1 MATVVIY
8 RGTVSVGKIA
18 SSGRP
23 ASTGGGADAEVFSF
37 TPIPAGGYAG
47 DGPGGLGPR
56 TILTVTNVR
65 AVTVETPGESSVE
78 AFGRERGVVDPANP
92 GGYLTAAQVYQ
103 RAQQRAAG
111 YRVVS
116 AG

>member
-1 MATVVIY
+1 MIY
-8 RGTVSVGKIA
+8 RATVSVGKIA

-23 ASTGGGADAEVFSF
+23 ASTGGGADGEVFSF
-37 TPIPAGGYAG
+37 TPIPAGGYTG

-56 TILTVTNVR
+56 TVLTVSNLR
-65 AVTVETPGESSVE
+65 AVTVETPGDAGVE
-78 AFGRERGVVDPANP
+78 TFGRERGVTDPANP
-92 GGYLTAAQVYQ
+92 GGYLTAAQVYY
-103 RAQQRAAG
+103 RAHQRAAG

>member
-1 MATVVIY
+1 MATVLIY

-23 ASTGGGADAEVFSF
+23 ASSGGAADAEVFSF
-37 TPIPAGGYAG
+37 TPIPAGAYTGE
-47 DGPGGLGPR
+47 GPGGLGPR
-56 TILTVTNVR
+56 TLLTFSNVR
-65 AVTVETPGESSVE
+65 AVTVETPGEAAVE
-78 AFGRERGVVDPANP
+78 TFGRERGVADPAHP
-92 GGYLTAAQVYQ
+92 GAYLTAAQVYQ

-111 YRVVS
+111 YRVIS